1 MRFTLKVFLTAM
13 AVLLISAPSAFA
25 AKKVTLAYVEWDCA
39 VASTNVARAVL
50 QEKLGY
56 DVEILPVAAAAMWQA
71 VATGDVDGMVT
82 AWLPETH
89 KNYADRLKGK
99 FENLGPIVGGA
110 KLGWAVPKYVDID
123 SIADLN
129 KHADKFDGRVYG
141 IDPGAGLMQLSE
153 KAMEEYKLNK
163 FELMEGS
170 GATMTAALADAIK
183 NKQWVVVTAWSP
195 HWMFGRWELKYLDD
209 PKGILG
215 GEEHIDTIVRKGLK
229 QDMPKVYA
237 FMDRFQWDSPDQL
250 QMVMA
255 WNQEPDADPY
265 KNAVRFINE
274 NPKLVNGWLGK

>member
-1 MRFTLKVFLTAM
+1 MRFTLKVLLTAL
-13 AVLLISAPSAFA
+13 AVLLFAAPSAFA

-82 AWLPETH
+82 AWLPVTH
-89 KNYADRLKGK
+89 KTYADRLQGK
-99 FENLGPIVGGA
+99 YENLGPIVGGA
-110 KLGWAVPKYVDID
+110 KLGWAVPKYVTID

-129 KHADKFDGRVYG
+129 KHADKFGGRVYG
-141 IDPGAGLMQLSE
+141 IDPGSGLMQLSE
-153 KAMEEYKLNK
+153 EALEEYKLK
-163 FELMEGS
+163 DFELMEGS

-195 HWMFGRWELKYLDD
+195 HWMFGRWELKYLVD
-209 PKGILG
+209 PKGTLG
-215 GEEHIDTIVRKGLK
+215 GEEHIDTIVRKDLRK
-229 QDMPKVYA
+229 DMPEVYA
-237 FMDRFQWDSPDQL
+237 FMDRFQWESPDQL

-255 WNQEPDADPY
+255 WNQKPGADPY
-265 KNAVRFINE
+265 ENAMRFINE
-274 NPKLVNGWLGK
+274 NPKLVNKWLGK

>member
-1 MRFTLKVFLTAM
+1 MRFTLKVFLTAL

-39 VASTNVARAVL
+39 VASTNVVRAVL

-129 KHADKFDGRVYG
+129 THADKFDGRVYG

-153 KAMEEYKLNK
+153 KALEEYKLNK

-237 FMDRFQWDSPDQL
+237 FMDRFQWESPDQL

-255 WNQEPDADPY
+255 WNQEPGADPY

>member
-1 MRFTLKVFLTAM
+1 MRFTLKVFLAAL
-13 AVLLISAPSAFA
+13 AVLLLSAPPAFA
-25 AKKVTLAYVEWDCA
+25 ARKVTLAYVEWDCA

-56 DVEILPVAAAAMWQA
+56 NVEILPVAAAAMWQA

-82 AWLPETH
+82 AWLPVTH
-89 KNYADRLKGK
+89 KTYADRLQGK
-99 FENLGPIVGGA
+99 YENLGPIVGGA
-110 KLGWAVPKYVDID
+110 KLGWAVPKYVTID

-129 KHADKFDGRVYG
+129 KHADKFGGRVYG
-141 IDPGAGLMQLSE
+141 IDPGSGLMQLSE
-153 KAMEEYKLNK
+153 QAMEEYKLNK
-163 FELMEGS
+163 LELMEGS

-183 NKQWVVVTAWSP
+183 NQQWVVVTAWSP

-209 PKGILG
+209 PKGALG

-229 QDMPKVYA
+229 KDMPEVYA
-237 FMDRFQWDSPDQL
+237 FMDRFQWQNPDQL

-255 WNQEPDADPY
+255 WNQEPGADPY

-274 NPKLVNGWLGK
+274 NPKLVNEWLGK

>member
-1 MRFTLKVFLTAM
+1 MRFTLKVLLTAL

-153 KAMEEYKLNK
+153 KALEEYKLNK

-229 QDMPKVYA
+229 KDMPEVHA
-237 FMDRFQWDSPDQL
+237 FMDRFQWASPDQL

-255 WNQEPDADPY
+255 WNQEPGADPY